1 MIEKIS
7 SAVDRVGRI
16 GDGSVSTPAG
26 SVTVG
31 VVGRHVLLG
40 TLTLLVVSPLLL
52 ALLMSTQ
59 TRAEIYQP
67 GYLLPGSAG
76 LENYQR
82 ALFDF
87 QFGLYLL
94 NSLIMSIIVVIG
106 KVGLA
111 LIAALALVYYR
122 IPYKN
127 GIFIFI
133 LLTLTFPVPVRIVPL
148 FDMMVSVG
156 WTNSM
161 LALTIPYFASATAL
175 FIFRQHFLSI
185 PDSLTEAARL
195 DGVGPLKFLREVVI
209 PMSSGMI
216 AGVSVITFI
225 YTWHQYLWPLV
236 IIEDDANQVVVVG
249 IKLLEGSQWSG
260 QVEWGVI
267 MAGSILAVLPPL
279 VVLILLRKPLL
290 QAFGVQQK

>member
-1 MIEKIS
+1 MIEKVN

-16 GDGSVSTPAG
+16 AGGSVSTPAG
-26 SVTVG
+26 SVTAG
-31 VVGRHVLLG
+31 VVIRHALLG
-40 TLTLLVVSPLLL
+40 ILTLLVVSPLLF

-67 GYLLPGSAG
+67 GFLLPGSAG
-76 LENYQR
+76 LENYHR

-148 FDMMVSVG
+148 FDIMVSVG

-195 DGVGPLKFLREVVI
+195 DGVGPLKFLREVII

-236 IIEDDANQVVVVG
+236 IIESDTNQVVVVG

-290 QAFGVQQK
+290 ETFGVQQK